1 MRIDILTLFPE
12 MCEAVLEKSIIGKAR
27 EKGVIEIFC
36 HNLRDY
42 ARDKHRRVDDY
53 PYGGGAGMIIAPQP
67 IVSCFEDICRV
78 TGKRP
83 HTLYMSPKGRV
94 FDQKMAVELSGMDE
108 LCIICGHYEGI
119 DQRVIDLIVDEECS
133 AGDFVLTGGELPALM
148 VTDAVSRLIPGVL
161 SDEVCFTDE
170 SHFNGLLEYPQYTR
184 PQSFRDLEVPQIL
197 LSGHHGN
204 IEKWR
209 REKQIEITR
218 LMRPDLLDKT
228 GQDNG
233 E

>member
-1 MRIDILTLFPE
+1 
-12 MCEAVLEKSIIGKAR
+12 
-27 EKGVIEIFC
+27 
-36 HNLRDY
+36 
-42 ARDKHRRVDDY
+42 
-53 PYGGGAGMIIAPQP
+53 MIIAPQP